1 VELDAM
7 FWKGSS
13 VKRDFVNAAG
23 KCMLSF
29 CSECGTDPDFI
40 VVHDGLLDGA
50 ERTAGTNPFNADTDG
65 DGLTDAQEV
74 NLTHT
79 NPKLADSNSNGI
91 SDALDDQDSDG
102 LTNLAEITQHGTDPI
117 NADTD
122 NDGVTDVEENAG
134 AISAWDSSTGQL
146 TVELYA
152 GGTISGT
159 VTDRTRVE
167 CEVADDGDDTPPPV
181 DPAPASSQRDRHGDD
196 DGDEGEHHH
205 GDHHGGE
212 GDLCSVD
219 DLAVGVVVHEATVE
233 FDSTGATFRK
243 IEIVPPVTDPA
254 A

>member
-1 VELDAM
+1 MKGFQLKAVIVGSALALVAFAAPAM
-7 FWKGSS
+7 ASAKD
-13 VKRDFVNAAG
+13 VNRDRIPDKWEKAN
-23 KCMLSF
+23 KLSLKVDQRKKDQD
-29 CSECGTDPDFI
+29 T
-40 VVHDGLLDGA
+40 DGLRNRGEFL
-50 ERTAGTNPFNADTDG
+50 AGTNPRDADTD
-65 DGLTDAQEV
+65 D
-74 NLTHT
+74 
-79 NPKLADSNSNGI
+79 
-91 SDALDDQDSDG
+91 
-102 LTNLAEITQHGTDPI
+102 
-117 NADTD
+117 
-122 NDGVTDVEENAG
+122 DGVTDVEENAG

-205 GDHHGGE
+205 GDHHGDE

>member
-1 VELDAM
+1 MKGFQLKAVIVGSALALVAFAAPAM
-7 FWKGSS
+7 ASAKD
-13 VKRDFVNAAG
+13 VNRDRIPDKWEKAN
-23 KCMLSF
+23 KLSLKVDQRKKDQD
-29 CSECGTDPDFI
+29 T
-40 VVHDGLLDGA
+40 DGLRNRGEFL
-50 ERTAGTNPFNADTDG
+50 AGTNPRD
-65 DGLTDAQEV
+65 
-74 NLTHT
+74 
-79 NPKLADSNSNGI
+79 
-91 SDALDDQDSDG
+91 
-102 LTNLAEITQHGTDPI
+102 
-117 NADTD
+117 ADTD

-205 GDHHGGE
+205 GDHHGDE

-219 DLAVGVVVHEATVE
+219 DLAVGVVVHEAAVE

>member
-1 VELDAM
+1 MKGFRLKAVIVGSALALVAFAAPAM
-7 FWKGSS
+7 ASAKD
-13 VKRDFVNAAG
+13 VNRDRIPDKWEKAN
-23 KCMLSF
+23 KLSLKV
-29 CSECGTDPDFI
+29 DQ
-40 VVHDGLLDGA
+40 
-50 ERTAGTNPFNADTDG
+50 R
-65 DGLTDAQEV
+65 
-74 NLTHT
+74 
-79 NPKLADSNSNGI
+79 KK
-91 SDALDDQDSDG
+91 DQDSDG
-102 LTNLAEITQHGTDPI
+102 LRNRGEWLAGTSPRDS
-117 NADTD
+117 DTD
-122 NDGVTDVEENAG
+122 GDGVTDVEENAG
-134 AISAWDSSTGQL
+134 AISAWDPSTGQL

-152 GGTISGT
+152 GGTISGS

-167 CEVADDGDDTPPPV
+167 CEVADDGDDVPPPV

-205 GDHHGGE
+205 GEDHGDE

>member
-1 VELDAM
+1 MKGFQLKAVIVGSALALVAFAAPAM
-7 FWKGSS
+7 ASAKD
-13 VKRDFVNAAG
+13 VNRDRIPDKWEKAN
-23 KCMLSF
+23 KLSLKVDQRKKDQD
-29 CSECGTDPDFI
+29 T
-40 VVHDGLLDGA
+40 DGLRNRGEFL
-50 ERTAGTNPFNADTDG
+50 AGTNPRD
-65 DGLTDAQEV
+65 
-74 NLTHT
+74 
-79 NPKLADSNSNGI
+79 
-91 SDALDDQDSDG
+91 
-102 LTNLAEITQHGTDPI
+102 
-117 NADTD
+117 ADTD

-205 GDHHGGE
+205 GDHHGDE

-219 DLAVGVVVHEATVE
+219 DLAVGVVVHEAAVE

-243 IEIVPPVTDPA
+243 IEIVPPATDPA

>member
-1 VELDAM
+1 MKGFQLKAVIVGSALALVAFAAPAM
-7 FWKGSS
+7 ASAKD
-13 VKRDFVNAAG
+13 VNRDRIPDKWEKAN
-23 KCMLSF
+23 KLSLKVDQRKKDQD
-29 CSECGTDPDFI
+29 T
-40 VVHDGLLDGA
+40 DGLRNRGEFL
-50 ERTAGTNPFNADTDG
+50 AGTNPRD
-65 DGLTDAQEV
+65 
-74 NLTHT
+74 
-79 NPKLADSNSNGI
+79 
-91 SDALDDQDSDG
+91 
-102 LTNLAEITQHGTDPI
+102 
-117 NADTD
+117 ADTD

-205 GDHHGGE
+205 GDHHGDE

>member
-1 VELDAM
+1 MKGFQLKAVIVGSALALVAFAAPAM
-7 FWKGSS
+7 ASAKD
-13 VKRDFVNAAG
+13 VNRDRIPDKWEKAN
-23 KCMLSF
+23 KLSLKVDQRKKDQD
-29 CSECGTDPDFI
+29 T
-40 VVHDGLLDGA
+40 DGLRNRGEFL
-50 ERTAGTNPFNADTDG
+50 AGTNPRDADTD
-65 DGLTDAQEV
+65 D
-74 NLTHT
+74 
-79 NPKLADSNSNGI
+79 
-91 SDALDDQDSDG
+91 
-102 LTNLAEITQHGTDPI
+102 
-117 NADTD
+117 
-122 NDGVTDVEENAG
+122 DGVTDVEENAG

-205 GDHHGGE
+205 GDHHGDE

-219 DLAVGVVVHEATVE
+219 DLAVGVVVHEAAVE

>member
-1 VELDAM
+1 MKGFQLKAVIVGSALALVAFAAPAM
-7 FWKGSS
+7 ASAKD
-13 VKRDFVNAAG
+13 VNRDRIPDKWEKAN
-23 KCMLSF
+23 KLSLKVDQRKKDQD
-29 CSECGTDPDFI
+29 T
-40 VVHDGLLDGA
+40 DGLRNRGEFL
-50 ERTAGTNPFNADTDG
+50 AGTNPRD
-65 DGLTDAQEV
+65 
-74 NLTHT
+74 
-79 NPKLADSNSNGI
+79 
-91 SDALDDQDSDG
+91 
-102 LTNLAEITQHGTDPI
+102 
-117 NADTD
+117 ADTD

-205 GDHHGGE
+205 GDHHGDE

-219 DLAVGVVVHEATVE
+219 DLAVGVVVHEAAVE

-243 IEIVPPVTDPA
+243 IEIVPPVADPA